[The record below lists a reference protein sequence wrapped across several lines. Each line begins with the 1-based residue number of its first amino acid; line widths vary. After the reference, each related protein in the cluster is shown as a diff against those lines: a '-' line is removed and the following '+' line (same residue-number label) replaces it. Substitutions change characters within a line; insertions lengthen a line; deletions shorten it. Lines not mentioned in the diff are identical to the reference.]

1 MYLTS
6 EIKQELFKKHGI
18 KKNVA
23 DTGSPESQVALFT
36 FRINSINEHLK
47 LFPKDHHSRQGL
59 LKLVGKRK
67 RLLTYLQNNAIDRYR
82 HLIAEL
88 QIRK

>member
-18 KKNVA
+18 KKNET

-36 FRINSINEHLK
+36 FRINSINELLK

-88 QIRK
+88 SIRK

>member
-18 KKNVA
+18 KKNET

-88 QIRK
+88 SIRK

>member
-18 KKNVA
+18 KKA
-23 DTGSPESQVALFT
+23 TTDTGSPESQVALFT

-67 RLLTYLQNNAIDRYR
+67 RLLTYLQNNAIERYR
-82 HLIAEL
+82 HLIADL
-88 QIRK
+88 SIRK

>member
-6 EIKQELFKKHGI
+6 EAKTNLFKKHGAT
-18 KKNVA
+18 KSAN

-47 LFPKDHHSRQGL
+47 QFPKDHHSRQGL

-67 RLLTYLQNNAIDRYR
+67 RLLTYLQQNDIQRYR

-88 QIRK
+88 GIRK

>member
-6 EIKQELFKKHGI
+6 EVKSDLFKKHSI
-18 KKNVA
+18 AKTEK
-23 DTGSPESQVALFT
+23 DTGSAESQVALFT

-47 LFPKDHHSRQGL
+47 QFPKDNHSRQGL

-67 RLLTYLQNNAIDRYR
+67 RLLHYLQNTDIERYR
-82 HLIAEL
+82 HLIAAL